1 MKKIN
6 KSLLSIIFVFFS
18 IPIHGFSQV
27 TDPGEAKL
35 GIFEFSIP
43 LPLNWSSGSSSL
55 ARARDILSI
64 DQIQLPPSFAFETSK
79 GGVIFGTWK
88 ELKPGIVFTASQLY
102 AEPPAIP
109 QSWGIKKENLVT
121 FKEQLSS
128 GLEYSAFGISG
139 LGDGKSFI
147 GLKRYKTYG
156 LWIDVPVTYKDS
168 SGLHSGLASLYFRGP
183 EIESAGPNGGVKIL
197 QKILTNIKVNPNV
210 TLISTEHYKAEIS
223 SDQKFTEPKKA
234 AAVITAP
241 AEKNNPA
248 PEQNIN
254 STNAT
259 QNSEPNKTLKP
270 PPVNNAKEST
280 ESEKTPKTP
289 VGKIK
294 FYPFNASNNAKIN
307 SDMSIPAEELYKAEA
322 KKSESPVSVVS
333 EKKSPAAI
341 ANTAPAADSDK
352 TSQSSA
358 LNNSNFKDL
367 KFNPPSATGV
377 LYNEKGT
384 VFCYNYGVVV
394 IAPCSIVQPG
404 SNMAEISSDLI
415 SQINSAARPKK

>member
-1 MKKIN
+1 MKKTN
-6 KSLLSIIFVFFS
+6 KSFLSIIFVFFS

-27 TDPGEAKL
+27 TDSGEAKL
-35 GIFEFSIP
+35 GIFEFNVP

-64 DQIQLPPSFAFETSK
+64 DQIQLPPAFAFETSK

-109 QSWGIKKENLVT
+109 QSWGIKKENLNT

-139 LGDGKSFI
+139 LGDGKSFT

-168 SGLHSGLASLYFRGP
+168 SGLHSSLASLYFRGP

-197 QKILTNIKVNPNV
+197 QKILTNIKINPNV
-210 TLISTEHYKAEIS
+210 TLISTEQYKAEIS
-223 SDQKFTEPKKA
+223 LNQKVTEPKKV

-241 AEKNNPA
+241 AEKNNAA

-254 STNAT
+254 LPNAT

-270 PPVNNAKEST
+270 PPVHNAKDAT
-280 ESEKTPKTP
+280 ESEKTPKNP
-289 VGKIK
+289 IDKIK
-294 FYPFNASNNAKIN
+294 FYPINASNNAKFN
-307 SDMSIPAEELYKAEA
+307 SDISIPAEESYKAEA
-322 KKSESPVSVVS
+322 KKPE
-333 EKKSPAAI
+333 SPAAT
-341 ANTAPAADSDK
+341 ANHAQAADSDK
-352 TSQSSA
+352 TSQPSA
-358 LNNSNFKDL
+358 VNNNNFKDL
-367 KFNPPSATGV
+367 TFNPPTATGV

-384 VFCYNYGVVV
+384 VFCYNYGVVM

-404 SNMAEISSDLI
+404 SNMAEISFDLI
-415 SQINSAARPKK
+415 SLINSAARPKK